1 MDLQRIK
8 HLAGI
13 KLNENVMAVPGVGQR
28 HAPQQSALDSDL
40 EDLDNIKSEVAKL
53 MGHPIG
59 GKIAK
64 AFLPK
69 LVSELSGRGFG
80 SPGVIAKALSTF
92 GLVEDGEAAMQTAG
106 TIGRGNAA
114 AAFDAAQT
122 PATESMEMDEKA
134 PPGMEDMVMKL
145 KKEYPGDESK
155 AFATAWSIYNKK
167 HGKTEESMDESEYG
181 GFSNKPP
188 SSRDAQAMQQRFND
202 EKWKRH
208 AEDDARL
215 KQQSPQ
221 KPKEE
226 GCIMEENT
234 ERSEEIGRAVEHF
247 VNMVTHSF
255 ADPETAY
262 DRIIYDMDDETR
274 QEFNDALEA
283 EGLMSQ
289 SDEDSFDDSMDG
301 DFDSAMAS
309 AGHGSD
315 EDYGHFGGEEF
326 EEGMEDGDQWDE
338 PEDPR
343 EVCPSCMGG
352 GTTGR
357 GLLTR
362 TCDTC
367 HGSGHA
373 GEESD
378 EENFVIPDDDI
389 EVHPHFDGMEESY
402 DMNNGYNDIHDAHG
416 DDYFPDGADSPVV
429 KDAGPSGARQGDN
442 PEQKK
447 MQVDEVH
454 KELVYGYRDYLKES
468 KKLK

>member
-13 KLNENVMAVPGVGQR
+13 KLNESVMAVPGIGI
-28 HAPQQSALDSDL
+28 SEDESD
-40 EDLDNIKSEVAKL
+40 
-53 MGHPIG
+53 
-59 GKIAK
+59 
-64 AFLPK
+64 
-69 LVSELSGRGFG
+69 
-80 SPGVIAKALSTF
+80 
-92 GLVEDGEAAMQTAG
+92 MQTAG
-106 TIGRGNAA
+106 TVGRDSAYA
-114 AAFDAAQT
+114 SFDQSQG
-122 PATESMEMDEKA
+122 PATESCEMDESWPAPGSFSNMNAEGYEDVMKAAKRFLYNRYGQKNMKPEEAVDTATHSLGYTMDALDEFESANPHYVVHMKNRYLQDPYPQPAKIRETA
-134 PPGMEDMVMKL
+134 PPGMEDTVMKL

-167 HGKTEESMDESEYG
+167 HGKTEEGMEEGAED

-188 SSRDAQAMQQRFND
+188 TSREAQAMQQRFND

-208 AEDDARL
+208 AEDEARL
-215 KQQSPQ
+215 AKEFPTPPKPQ
-221 KPKEE
+221 EE
-226 GCIMEENT
+226 GCTMEENT

-255 ADPETAY
+255 ADPDTAY
-262 DRIIYDMDDETR
+262 DRIVQDMDDATI

-289 SDEDSFDDSMDG
+289 DDEDSFDDSMDG

-326 EEGMEDGDQWDE
+326 EE
-338 PEDPR
+338 
-343 EVCPSCMGG
+343 
-352 GTTGR
+352 
-357 GLLTR
+357 
-362 TCDTC
+362 
-367 HGSGHA
+367 A
-373 GEESD
+373 
-378 EENFVIPDDDI
+378 
-389 EVHPHFDGMEESY
+389 Y
-402 DMNNGYNDIHDAHG
+402 DFNNGYNDIHDATG

-429 KDAGPSGARQGDN
+429 SDTGPSGARQGDN

-454 KELVYGYRDYLKES
+454 KELVYGYRNYLKES
-468 KKLK
+468 KKPK